1 MRLLSTVIS
10 FFDSVFFTTQNQFLC
25 TNRIATTF
33 RKKFN
38 NNNFNNNDYENE
50 IYRIITSFYRK
61 G

>member
-1 MRLLSTVIS
+1 MRLLGTVIS
-10 FFDSVFFTTQNQFLC
+10 FSNSVLYTAQNEFLC
-25 TNRIATTF
+25 TFCIAITF

-50 IYRIITSFYRK
+50 IYLYVKSAS